1 MNGLFIIYLPQ
12 FSDSSLLIN
21 VTRRP
26 GRHVA
31 VLFVPSLDYGCPAS
45 PACRHFLVKEYCITL
60 VELVTHVDLVKYCIT
75 HGHMYWQIDL
85 VALI

>member
-1 MNGLFIIYLPQ
+1 VRRRWGR
-12 FSDSSLLIN
+12 SSIGSPN
-21 VTRRP
+21 RGT
-26 GRHVA
+26 HVA

-45 PACRHFLVKEYCITL
+45 PTCRHFLVKQYCITL

-75 HGHMYWQIDL
+75 HGHMYWQRDL